1 MTTTAQQS
9 LPSIP
14 KAHAWLQEQGYD
26 ITERTVRN
34 HVESGML
41 PAKRSRNGKV
51 TAIRLLDLERYA
63 RNYLQ
68 GIADAQDGG
77 VREELLR
84 EQVLEKRM
92 KNQERAGMFMPLEE
106 VKQRST
112 KLFSGL
118 RRHVE
123 TAVPER
129 VQRNTASI
137 LAVVDSVVT
146 DEDLRAR
153 IHSAV
158 SARQPELIE
167 RDMDFIA
174 DMFDQFK
181 GV

>member
-1 MTTTAQQS
+1 MSTSSQS
-9 LPSIP
+9 IPSIP
-14 KAHAWLQEQGYD
+14 KAHAWLIEHGYE

-41 PAKRSRNGKV
+41 PARRSRNGKV
-51 TAIRLLDLERYA
+51 TAIRLIDLERYA
-63 RNYLQ
+63 RNYLEKVEDDE
-68 GIADAQDGG
+68 GATRA
-77 VREELLR
+77 EFLR
-84 EQVLEKRM
+84 EQIIEKRM
-92 KNQERAGMFMPLEE
+92 KNQERAGMTMHLGE

-118 RRHVE
+118 RRHTE

-129 VQRNTASI
+129 VQRNTASF

-167 RDMDFIA
+167 RDMEFLA

-181 GV
+181 GA